1 MLLKCQ
7 CDFSIND
14 LTLAD
19 NKEGINRDK
28 IIIFSLDLLN
38 FECF

>member
-7 CDFSIND
+7 CDFSIKD

-19 NKEGINRDK
+19 NKEGMNRDK
-28 IIIFSLDLLN
+28 IIIFFFKS
-38 FECF
+38 